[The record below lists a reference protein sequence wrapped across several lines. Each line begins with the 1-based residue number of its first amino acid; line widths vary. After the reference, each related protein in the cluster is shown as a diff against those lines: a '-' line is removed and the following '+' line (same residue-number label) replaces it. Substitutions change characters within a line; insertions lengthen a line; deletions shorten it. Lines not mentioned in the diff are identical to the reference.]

1 MQIFQTLILVL
12 FFLACAILIFL
23 VMIQSGKGGS
33 VGIFGGGGSTTPF
46 GASTMDV
53 VTRATWWMTGIFF
66 VLALAAAVA
75 FADSGPQ
82 IDANPAESG
91 DGLNFSESA
100 VPGGAGENSTEIPAE
115 SAPTETPAPATP

>member
-1 MQIFQTLILVL
+1 MQILQTLILVL
-12 FFLACAILIFL
+12 FFIACAILIFL

-53 VTRATWWMTGIFF
+53 VTKATWWMAGIFF

-82 IDANPAESG
+82 IDVNPAEAD
-91 DGLNFSESA
+91 DGLNFSDSA
-100 VPGGAGENSTEIPAE
+100 VPGGADAGATEAPADSVPAE
-115 SAPTETPAPATP
+115 EAPAAP